1 MPSSTPLSST
11 CTATTAA
18 TTAAA
23 ALYFN
28 TTDNCEVSKKEGT
41 SSTTSPLIKNSTTQ
55 RKCAFARKC
64 ARLVK
69 EQRAR
74 FYIMR
79 RCVIM
84 LICWHEYSDS

>member
-1 MPSSTPLSST
+1 MASSTSASPCS
-11 CTATTAA
+11 ATT
-18 TTAAA
+18 TTT
-23 ALYFN
+23 LYFN
-28 TTDNCEVSKKEGT
+28 TPENCKVSKKEGSST
-41 SSTTSPLIKNSTTQ
+41 STTSPLINNSSTQ